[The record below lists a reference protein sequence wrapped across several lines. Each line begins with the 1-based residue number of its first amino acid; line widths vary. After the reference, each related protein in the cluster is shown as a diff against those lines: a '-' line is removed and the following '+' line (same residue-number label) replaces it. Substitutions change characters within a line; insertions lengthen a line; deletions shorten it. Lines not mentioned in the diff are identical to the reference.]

1 MGRLFFGRSAWR
13 SSARGKPHGTPKTR
27 EIRDFEAEIQPK
39 TPFREASK
47 CLVLPN
53 QARPRGSKIV
63 HIAFALNRCE
73 ERHIQKFSGFGRL
86 GVVEVGLDEALR
98 GSLL

>member
-13 SSARGKPHGTPKTR
+13 SSARGEPHGTPKTR

-53 QARPRGSKIV
+53 QARPRGSKMV
-63 HIAFALNRCE
+63 DKVFALNRRE
-73 ERHIQKFSGFGRL
+73 ERQIHKFSGFGRL
-86 GVVEVGLDEALR
+86 RVVEVGLDEALR
-98 GSLL
+98 GSHL